1 MYMSFFVVG
10 VMLAVAGVVTVG
22 FGIPINEFSLGNTL
36 IITGA
41 IAFVGGLILIGLGD
55 VVRHLRQL
63 SEGSALRPGR
73 PSHDSFASAA
83 TPRPDLATAHIPF
96 PRKPARE
103 PREAAPIEQR
113 LGVAPA
119 PGRGDE
125 SFQRSAP
132 EPQIVPERDAAPLS
146 PREPSQERREPQF
159 AHGDAERRRTEAL
172 RSGGVPD
179 APSLAGFRPERDTP
193 RQNEAFESFWPA
205 PNRAE
210 PTDEAALDLS
220 PEQQPVERP
229 DPEEAGPHA
238 VSILKSG
245 VVDGMAYTLYSDG
258 SIEAEMPEGTV
269 RFASIT
275 ELRAY
280 LEQPS

>member
-73 PSHDSFASAA
+73 PSHDSFESA
-83 TPRPDLATAHIPF
+83 TSSRPDLATAHIPF

-132 EPQIVPERDAAPLS
+132 EPQIVPE
-146 PREPSQERREPQF
+146 
-159 AHGDAERRRTEAL
+159 
-172 RSGGVPD
+172 PD

-245 VVDGMAYTLYSDG
+245 
-258 SIEAEMPEGTV
+258 
-269 RFASIT
+269 
-275 ELRAY
+275 
-280 LEQPS
+280 